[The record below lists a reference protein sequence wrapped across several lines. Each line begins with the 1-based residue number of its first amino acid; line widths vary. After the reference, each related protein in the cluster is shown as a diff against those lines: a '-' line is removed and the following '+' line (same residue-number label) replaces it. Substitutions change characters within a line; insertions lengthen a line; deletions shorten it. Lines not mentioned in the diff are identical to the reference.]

1 MLEKTF
7 RAKEIEE
14 SLYDEW
20 IQKNCFKGKELDKIE
35 EGDKPFTLM
44 MPPPNVTGSLHMGH
58 ALTFTLQDILVRYQ
72 RMKGKDTVWQP
83 GQDHA
88 GIATQMVVER
98 LLGEEGKTRHDLG
111 RDKFIERVW
120 QWRDESGGKISQQ
133 LRRLGCSA
141 DWDRDRFTMDPGLCH
156 AVKKV
161 FVQLYNEGLIYRDK
175 RLVNW
180 DAKMHTAISDLE
192 VNNKEVDGKLWHFTY
207 LYKDDPSKGI
217 TIATTRPETLFGD
230 TAIAVHPEDDRYKD
244 LIGKKVIIPISGR
257 EIPIIADEYA
267 DPETGS
273 GAVKITPGHD
283 FNDFEVGQ
291 RHNLEIINILDD
303 NAALNENVPEA
314 YQKLDRFDARKKVIA
329 EIEEAG
335 LMVKIDDHKQQL
347 PYSDRSGD
355 IVEPKLTDQWFVNA
369 EELAKPAIKA
379 VEEGRTK
386 IVPEQWERNYF
397 EWMNNIQP
405 WCISRQIW
413 WGHQIPAWYGPDK
426 KIFVAETKE
435 EAIEQAKEYYKSE
448 TVELTQETD
457 VLDTWFSSAL
467 WPFSTLGWPYEG
479 EANDDDPRL
488 LEYRY
493 PTDVLVTG
501 FDILF
506 FWVARMMMM
515 GLHFQKDVPFK
526 HVYIHALVRD
536 EKGQKM
542 SKSKGNVID
551 PLELM
556 EEYGVDALRFTYA
569 AMASPGRD
577 IKMAPA
583 RVEGYRNFATKL
595 WNATRF
601 CEMNECHL
609 DPDFDP
615 TECNHPLHVGMI
627 SQLLSLEEKL
637 DEAMAQFRFNDA
649 AHELYHFAWHLF
661 CDWYVELCKPILM
674 GDDIHQKEEAQKAI
688 AWVLN
693 CLLHYLHPI
702 MPFMT
707 EKLWQE
713 LHQDRGE
720 EVLMQRVWPDL
731 ASTLKNKEA
740 EYGLNWVI
748 EFISKIRSTKSE
760 MNISQAKP
768 LVVYVVEMEDVIR
781 NQIYDYDQVL
791 KRVGRLDHFEFL
803 DSNEDIPK
811 GSLQLVMDKS
821 VFAVPLSDVID
832 FEKEKARLEKESSK
846 ISTEAGKLKARLE
859 NQGFLQKAPQQVIQ
873 EQNARLKE
881 LETMHEKVHDALE
894 KLQNLNG

>member
-1 MLEKTF
+1 MLDKTF
-7 RAKEIEE
+7 QAKDIEE
-14 SLYDEW
+14 TLYQEW
-20 IQKNCFKGKELDKIE
+20 QKNGCFKGKPSENRANTDQ
-35 EGDKPFTLM
+35 PFTLM

-72 RMKGKDTVWQP
+72 RMKGKDTLWQP

-98 LLGEEGKTRHDLG
+98 LLKKEKVTRHDLG
-111 RDKFIERVW
+111 RDKFIERIW
-120 QWRDESGGKISQQ
+120 QWRNESGGKISEQ
-133 LRRLGCSA
+133 LQRLGCSA
-141 DWDRDRFTMDPGLCH
+141 DWERDRFTMDPDLCK
-156 AVKKV
+156 VVRQV

-180 DAKMHTAISDLE
+180 DPVMHTAISDLE
-192 VNNKEVDGKLWHFTY
+192 VDNQESDGKLWHFSY
-207 LYKDDPSKGI
+207 PLKDTPSESI

-230 TAIAVHPEDDRYKD
+230 AAIAVHPDDERYTD
-244 LIGKKVIIPISGR
+244 LIGKLVIIPISNR

-273 GAVKITPGHD
+273 GAVKITPAHD

-291 RHNLEIINILDD
+291 RHNLENIDIFD
-303 NAALNENVPEA
+303 KNAALNEQAPKE
-314 YQKLDRFDARKKVIA
+314 YQGLDRFEARKKVITA
-329 EIEEAG
+329 LENAG

-347 PYSDRSGD
+347 PYSDRSGE
-355 IVEPKLTDQWFVNA
+355 IIEPKLTDQWFVNA
-369 EELAKPAIKA
+369 KKLAEPAIKA

-386 IVPEQWERNYF
+386 ILPEQWERNYF

-413 WGHQIPAWYGPDK
+413 WGHQIPAWFGPDDY
-426 KIFVAETKE
+426 IFVAETE
-435 EAIEQAKEYYKSE
+435 VEAMQLAKAHYQCDD
-448 TVELTQETD
+448 VALRQDTD

-467 WPFSTLGWPYEG
+467 WPFSTLGWPHE
-479 EANDDDPRL
+479 EHKPL

-493 PTDVLVTG
+493 PTDVLITG

-526 HVYIHALVRD
+526 YVYIHALVRD

-556 EEYGVDALRFTYA
+556 NEFGVDALRFTYT

-577 IKMAPA
+577 IKMSPS

-601 CEMNECHL
+601 CEMNDCHF
-609 DPDFDP
+609 DPNFDP
-615 TECNHPLHVGMI
+615 TECNHPLHKAMV

-661 CDWYVELCKPILM
+661 CDWYIEFCKPLLM
-674 GDDIHQKEEAQKAI
+674 GEDVHQKEEAQKTI
-688 AWVLN
+688 GWILN

-702 MPFMT
+702 MPFVT

-713 LHQDRGE
+713 LHEDRGNQ
-720 EVLMQRVWPDL
+720 VLMQQIWPDL
-731 ASTLKNKEA
+731 PATLRDQESEA
-740 EYGLNWVI
+740 TFHWAI
-748 EFISKIRSTKSE
+748 ELISKIRSLRSE
-760 MNISQAKP
+760 MNIAPSLSLQ
-768 LVVYVVEMEDVIR
+768 VYILELEEAHQKQLSAYQPI
-781 NQIYDYDQVL
+781 I
-791 KRVGRLDHFEFL
+791 KRIGRLEHFDHL
-803 DSNEDIPK
+803 PTDQDMQA
-811 GSLQLVMDKS
+811 GSLQIILGKS
-821 VFAVPLSDVID
+821 VFSIPLSEVID
-832 FEKEKARLEKESSK
+832 FEKEKARLTKELDKVSS
-846 ISTEAGKLKARLE
+846 EAHKLESRLN
-859 NQGFLQKAPQQVIQ
+859 NQGFLQKAPQNVIQ

-881 LETMHEKVHDALE
+881 LGSTQEKINEAIQKIDD
-894 KLQNLNG
+894 LNI